1 MHIIMTTLS
10 KPLVP
15 IWFLEIP
22 CLLGLLSEKTKVHR
36 LKDNYQGILQ
46 ITYAEYNI
54 NLHSAF

>member
-1 MHIIMTTLS
+1 MHIIMTIS